1 MDLDGILQYAV
12 LGLGAG
18 AVYALLGQG
27 IIVIYRGSGI
37 VNFAHGAMAMVG
49 AFVFWELHE
58 LRGWAF
64 WPALCFAVPLV
75 ALLGALVHL
84 LVMRP
89 MRRTAP
95 LARLIATLGVLSVLT
110 AAATLK
116 WGTVSQVVDS
126 DLPQDLWTF
135 QHVGLDFAVS
145 SDRVYLFAIA
155 CGLTALLFVVY
166 RFTSFGIGVSA
177 AAENEQAASTLGWSP
192 DVLAAVNWA
201 VGAALAALAGI
212 LVVPLTGLQVNQ
224 LTLLVIAALA
234 AALAGGFSS
243 FPVTLAGGLLIGIA
257 QSEMARYGRD
267 LFGDTGQQGI
277 AASLPFAAIV
287 VVLVVRGRGLPLRSH
302 VLEKLPRLGTGAI
315 RPVPLLSGVAVL
327 AAGVVTVFDDD
338 VNAAMLAMTLA
349 GIIILSLVVLT
360 GYAGQVS
367 LAQFALAG
375 MGAFFTGK
383 LVASEGWPFEIA
395 FFVGIGGAVAVGLL
409 FALPALRTRGVN
421 LAVVTLG
428 LGFALQQVLFSNS
441 VYTGGFEGTA
451 VGETR
456 VFGFSIDSVAHKERY
471 LLFALFWLVVAAL
484 AVSNLRRGRAGRR
497 LIAVRTNERAAA
509 SLGISVFGAKLY
521 AFAVSAAVA
530 GLGGILIGFENRTI
544 VYTAYE
550 PFSSINSVVQ
560 AVIGGV
566 GFVTGTI
573 FGAQFAPGTL
583 MDLIVEEIVDNPGQ
597 WLVLIAAAV
606 LVVNL
611 IAYPDGLA
619 GVTARSLRRF
629 SRRRASVPEPLE
641 DVEREPVRPAT
652 LGVRDLRVRLGGVDI
667 LGGVDLEVRPGEVV
681 GLIGPNGAGKTMLID
696 AVTGFVRP
704 VGGSVQLDGRPI
716 DRWSAPRRAR
726 AGLTRSF
733 QSLELFEDLTVRENL
748 RAASDPRDRLAYLS
762 DLVWP
767 GRQPLQSTAVAAV
780 REFGLEADLD
790 RLPTELPYGR
800 RRLVGIARA
809 VATEPSVLLLDEPAA
824 GLSEGESAHLATLV
838 RRLADDWGIAVLLV
852 EHDMSM
858 VMGTCDRIVV
868 IEFGHKIAEG
878 VPDAVRSDPQVIAA
892 YLGAPREAAVQ
903 SAPEEL
909 DAR

>member
-1 MDLDGILQYAV
+1 VDLDGILQYAV

-58 LRGWAF
+58 LRGWSF

-75 ALLGALVHL
+75 ALIGALVHL

-110 AAATLK
+110 SAATLK

-135 QHVGLDFAVS
+135 QHFGLDFAVG
-145 SDRVYLFAIA
+145 SDRVYLFGIA

-166 RFTSFGIGVSA
+166 RYTPFGIGVSA
-177 AAENEQAASTLGWSP
+177 AAENERAASTLGWSP

-201 VGAALAALAGI
+201 VGAALAAVAGI

-302 VLEKLPRLGTGAI
+302 VLEKLPRLGTGVI
-315 RPVPLLSGVAVL
+315 RPAPLVVGAAVL

-349 GIIILSLVVLT
+349 GIIVLSLVVLT

-383 LVASEGWPFEIA
+383 LVASEGWPFELA
-395 FFVGIGGAVAVGLL
+395 FFVGIAGAVVVGLL

-441 VYTGGFEGTA
+441 EYTGGFEGTA
-451 VGETR
+451 VGETK
-456 VFGFSIDSVAHKERY
+456 VFGYSIDSVAHKERY

-550 PFSSINSVVQ
+550 PFSSISSVVQ

-566 GFVTGTI
+566 GFVTGTV
-573 FGAQFAPGTL
+573 FGSQFAPGAVT
-583 MDLIVEEIVDNPGQ
+583 DLIVKELVDEPGQ
-597 WLVLIAAAV
+597 WLVLIAAVV

-619 GVTARSLRRF
+619 GVTARALRRF
-629 SRRRASVPEPLE
+629 SRRRVSVPEPLD
-641 DVEREPVRPAT
+641 DVERERVRPAT
-652 LGVRDLRVRLGGVDI
+652 LEVRDLRVRLGGVDI

-704 VGGSVQLDGRPI
+704 FGGSVQLDGRAI

-733 QSLELFEDLTVRENL
+733 QSLELFEDLTIRENL
-748 RAASDPRDRLAYLS
+748 RAASDPRDRLAYFS

-878 VPDAVRSDPQVIAA
+878 TPNAVRSDPQVIAA
-892 YLGAPREAAVQ
+892 YLGAPRDGASGAEPEA
-903 SAPEEL
+903 L